1 MEFGTIFVIIFGV
14 LTGLFALAVLIWL
27 MAAQHKSSK
36 EYSRAIDEHFDYYAK
51 VILGNQY
58 KR

>member
-1 MEFGTIFVIIFGV
+1 MKFGTILVIIFGAFACI
-14 LTGLFALAVLIWL
+14 FALAVFVWL

-36 EYSRAIDEHFDYYAK
+36 EYSRAIDEHFDFYAK
-51 VILGNQY
+51 VISVNQY